1 MVRTM
6 TAECKTR
13 VMIIDDYPTVA
24 ADLRTMLELVEGV
37 EVVGQCASNLSTLN
51 LAEGTQPDVVILDLD
66 VDRRKSP
73 LSEGQA
79 VVSKISGQWPGAAI
93 YLLSTAETRSD
104 LPAGITAAFVKGNDT
119 ERLLDCIRNFTS
131 QSERKVEM
139 EATRERTLKVA
150 EQAKAVVLPQVKA
163 RTRLAYIDTLRMVL
177 IILVIMVHAAVTYG
191 SIGDWTYE
199 DPMQDETSAII
210 LSFFVIDCQAFFMGL
225 MFFFAGYFTPG
236 AYDRKGI
243 VKFWQDRLLRL
254 ALPMVLYTWVLSKV
268 PNYIN
273 ATANEGMRISFGEFF
288 VQNFWTWADKG
299 PTWFL
304 FALLIFSLGY
314 TLWRVATRKA
324 NLAEKLSNLPTPK
337 TGTLLAA
344 ALAIGISLFVII
356 QWLPLGESYTVV
368 GPFDMQ
374 LEFFP
379 GYILLFVAGALAYRS
394 NWMEKLSA
402 KSLPFWG
409 WTSLGL
415 IISLPIFFFLG
426 GAVDG
431 KLDYFMSG
439 MHWQSAGTSL
449 WLGLG
454 AVAFSMALTLWLRG
468 RVTANDKLAAFAG
481 PNNFAVYLIHPLVL
495 VPVTWYLSRFEMMGL
510 AKFAIA
516 SVVTTVLCYAIAT
529 ILRRIPGVNKVL

>member
-1 MVRTM
+1 MA
-6 TAECKTR
+6 AERKTR

-24 ADLRTMLELVEGV
+24 ADLRTMLELVEGI
-37 EVVGQCASNLSTLN
+37 EVVGEDATSLN
-51 LAEGTQPDVVILDLD
+51 ALALAQDSRPEVVIIDLD

-73 LSEGQA
+73 RPDGQHI
-79 VVSKISGQWPGAAI
+79 VSQVSQKWPGAAI
-93 YLLSTAETRSD
+93 YVLSTAETRSAR
-104 LPAGITAAFVKGNDT
+104 LVGVTAAFVKGNDT
-119 ERLLDCIRNFTS
+119 ERLLDCIRYFRS
-131 QSERKVEM
+131 ESERKVEM
-139 EATRERTLKVA
+139 EATRERSMKVA
-150 EQAKAVVLPQVKA
+150 EQAKAVALPQAKA
-163 RTRLAYIDTLRMVL
+163 GSRLAYIDTLRMVL

-191 SIGDWTYE
+191 SLGDWTYE
-199 DPMQDETSAII
+199 DPTSDETSAII

-243 VKFWQDRLLRL
+243 GKFWKDRLLRL

-268 PNYIN
+268 PNYIEAVSN
-273 ATANEGMRISFGEFF
+273 SGLKMSFGQFF
-288 VQNFWTWADKG
+288 TQYFWAYADKG

-314 TLWRVATRKA
+314 TLWRLVTRKA
-324 NLAEKLSNLPTPK
+324 NLAEKLSNLPAPK

-344 ALAIGISLFVII
+344 ALVIGITLFAIL
-356 QWLPLGESYTVV
+356 QWLPLGESYMVV
-368 GPFDMQ
+368 DPFDLQ
-374 LEFFP
+374 LQFFT
-379 GYILLFVAGALAYRS
+379 GYIILFAAGALAYRS
-394 NWMEKLSA
+394 GWMEKLPA

-426 GAVDG
+426 GAVNG
-431 KLDYFMSG
+431 QLDHFMSG
-439 MHWQSAGTSL
+439 MHWQSAVTSL

-468 RVTANDKLAAFAG
+468 RVSGNDKLAAFAG

-495 VPVTWYLSRFEMMGL
+495 VPVTWYMSRFQMMGM

-516 SVVTTVLCYAIAT
+516 TVVTVVVCYAISPL
-529 ILRRIPGVNKVL
+529 LRRIPGLKAVL

>member
-1 MVRTM
+1 MA
-6 TAECKTR
+6 AERKTR
-13 VMIIDDYPTVA
+13 VMIIDDYPVVA

-37 EVVGQCASNLSTLN
+37 EVVGDIASSLQTLH
-51 LAEGTQPDVVILDLD
+51 LAAGAQPDIILLDLD
-66 VDRRKSP
+66 MDRRKSP
-73 LSEGQA
+73 QPDSRE
-79 VVSKISGQWPGAAI
+79 VVRSVKACWPEAAI
-93 YLLSTAETRSD
+93 YGLSAADDRSA
-104 LPAGITAAFVKGNDT
+104 LPAGVTAAFVKGLET
-119 ERLLDCIRNFTS
+119 ERLIDRIRNFIS

-150 EQAKAVVLPQVKA
+150 EQAKAVALPQAKA
-163 RTRLAYIDTLRMVL
+163 GSRLAYIDTLRMVL

-199 DPMQDETSAII
+199 DPRQDELSAII

-225 MFFFAGYFTPG
+225 YFFFAGYFTPG

-243 VKFWQDRLLRL
+243 GKFWKDRLLRL

-268 PNYIN
+268 PNYIDEV
-273 ATANEGMRISFGEFF
+273 ANGGMKMSFGQFF
-288 VQNFWTWADKG
+288 IQNFWTWADKG

-324 NLAEKLSNLPTPK
+324 NLAEKLSNLPAPK
-337 TGTLLAA
+337 IGTLLAA
-344 ALAIGISLFVII
+344 ALVIGISLFVII

-368 GPFDMQ
+368 GPFDLQ

-379 GYILLFVAGALAYRS
+379 GYILLFVAGMLAYRS
-394 NWMEKLSA
+394 GWLEKLSA
-402 KSLPFWG
+402 KSLPLWA

-415 IISLPIFFFLG
+415 IIALPIFFFLG

-431 KLDYFMSG
+431 NLDYFMGG
-439 MHWQSAGTSL
+439 MHWQSAVTSL
-449 WLGLG
+449 WFGLG

-468 RVTANDKLAAFAG
+468 RVSANDKLAAFAG
-481 PNNFAVYLIHPLVL
+481 PNNYAVYLIHPLVL
-495 VPVTWYLSRFEMMGL
+495 VPVTWFLSRYDMLGL
-510 AKFAIA
+510 GKFAIA
-516 SVVTTVLCYAIAT
+516 TVVTTVLCFAIAPL
-529 ILRRIPGVNKVL
+529 LRRIPGVKAVL